1 MLRSIPTM
9 TYEGPLRIYANYEN
23 YSPLKS
29 PVLLEVMKLISFKI
43 EVRRIVDSP
52 TVVTEL

>member
-1 MLRSIPTM
+1 MN
-9 TYEGPLRIYANYEN
+9 YEGPLRIYANYEN